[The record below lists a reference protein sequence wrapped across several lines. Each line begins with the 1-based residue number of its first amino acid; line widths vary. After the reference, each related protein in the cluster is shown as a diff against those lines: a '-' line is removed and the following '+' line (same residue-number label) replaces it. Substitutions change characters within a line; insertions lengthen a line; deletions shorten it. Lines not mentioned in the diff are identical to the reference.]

1 MHNDEHDKL
10 LESLSAILGTCFLL
24 TYAFLLLWFIFYWVG
39 GDWGYKIT
47 SNWFEVSRHDY
58 DLMSY
63 FGIAFVK
70 ICNILFFL
78 FPYLSIRLLLRRK
91 KMNR

>member
-1 MHNDEHDKL
+1 MHKDEHINM
-10 LESLSAILGTCFLL
+10 LESLSAIFGACFLL
-24 TYAFLLLWFIFYWVG
+24 SFAFLLFWFIFYLVG

-47 SNWFEVSRHDY
+47 SKWFEVSRHNY

-70 ICNILFFL
+70 ICAILFFL
-78 FPYLSIRLLLRRK
+78 FPYISIRLLLRRK
-91 KMNR
+91 KINR

>member
-1 MHNDEHDKL
+1 MHKDEHDSV
-10 LESLSAILGTCFLL
+10 LESLSAIFGSCFLL
-24 TYAFLLLWFIFYWVG
+24 SFAFLLFWFLFYLVG

-47 SNWFEVSRHDY
+47 SKWFEVSRHNY

-78 FPYLSIRLLLRRK
+78 FPYISIRLLLRRK
-91 KMNR
+91 

>member
-1 MHNDEHDKL
+1 MHKDEHDNL
-10 LESLSAILGTCFLL
+10 LESLSTIFGTCFLL
-24 TYAFLLLWFIFYWVG
+24 SFAFLLFWFIFHLVG

-47 SNWFEVSRHDY
+47 SKWFEVSRHDY
-58 DLMSY
+58 DMMSY

-78 FPYLSIRLLLRRK
+78 FPYISIRLLLRRK